1 VIARGY
7 ALIITGK
14 KIYLMLCEKALECG
28 LYQNQVCAQLCSY
41 SGKACSIGLNPT
53 QHETNITMYV
63 DNEAYEGERSYT
75 YFLKRGRDLMPT

>member
-7 ALIITGK
+7 MHGLSQEK
-14 KIYLMLCEKALECG
+14 KIYLMLCEKALEYG

-53 QHETNITMYV
+53 QHETNITVYI
-63 DNEAYEGERSYT
+63 DAKYEGEGSYT
-75 YFLKRGRDLMPT
+75 YFLKRGKDLMPT